1 MKTQRI
7 RDPIYEM
14 IVFDHNEP
22 LDMAVWRLLN
32 TPEVQRLRRVK
43 QLGVSDFVYP
53 SATHSR
59 FAHSVG
65 VFHNARRLVKLIRRE
80 IELHRVAGNFNDERA
95 RVAVFAALLHDIGHG
110 PFSHSFEEA
119 RRAIAE
125 RRGAAPK
132 IRKHEGYS
140 ADTIKNGSGMIGSIL
155 SDVGVEP
162 NEVADLV
169 EAETPEDMYHAIVS
183 SSFDADRCR
192 NRSDRSRMAHG

>member
-14 IVFDHNEP
+14 MFDHNEP

-65 VFHNARRLVKLIRRE
+65 VFHNARRLVK
-80 IELHRVAGNFNDERA
+80 FD
-95 RVAVFAALLHDIGHG
+95 
-110 PFSHSFEEA
+110 
-119 RRAIAE
+119 
-125 RRGAAPK
+125 
-132 IRKHEGYS
+132 S
-140 ADTIKNGSGMIGSIL
+140 A
-155 SDVGVEP
+155 
-162 NEVADLV
+162 
-169 EAETPEDMYHAIVS
+169 
-183 SSFDADRCR
+183 R
-192 NRSDRSRMAHG
+192 NRIASCGGQLQR